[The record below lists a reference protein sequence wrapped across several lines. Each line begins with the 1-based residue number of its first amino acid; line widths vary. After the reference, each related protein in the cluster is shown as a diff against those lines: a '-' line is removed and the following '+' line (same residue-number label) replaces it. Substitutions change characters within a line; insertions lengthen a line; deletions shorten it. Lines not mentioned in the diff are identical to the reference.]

1 MLHPDRLFPPD
12 PDVRRQARR
21 LYDHVRSLPIV
32 SPHGHCDAQLLGD
45 DSLLGQPAAA
55 LVIPDHYLL
64 RMLYSQGVP
73 LSELGLTVAGD
84 TNPARND
91 LEVWRTFAAN
101 YHLFRATPSKAWLDH
116 TISEVF
122 GNELALNATTADE
135 IYAQMDAQLSSD
147 DFRPS
152 ALLDRF
158 DVELLATTDGA
169 LSTLDAHRRFASG
182 NHATRVVP
190 TFRPDDVVDPDRI
203 GFIGNLETLAE
214 ITGFDTSTWNGYLEA
229 LRMRRQDFINA
240 GATASDHGHPT
251 ARTLDLSVS
260 EAKALFSRVRSGSSN
275 AADREAFR
283 AQMLLEM
290 AAMSIDDGLVLQ
302 LHTGSW
308 RNHNS
313 TLHAKYGADVGA
325 DIPTATDYVGA
336 LHPLLERFG
345 NEPSLT
351 VVLYTLDE
359 TTYTRELAPLAGHYP
374 AIKLG
379 APWWFHDSPEGMR
392 RFRRSV
398 TETAGFANTVGFND
412 DARSILTIPARH
424 DVARRIDAGYL
435 AELLVEHRLTE
446 EEAFEL
452 SEELAVGL
460 ARRTFGSRR

>member
-1 MLHPDRLFPPD
+1 MLHPDRLLPSD
-12 PDVRRQARR
+12 PEVRRQARR

-32 SPHGHCDAQLLGD
+32 SPHGHCDAQLFGD
-45 DSLLGQPAAA
+45 DLALGQPSAA

-73 LSELGLTVAGD
+73 LSELGLVGKHEPD
-84 TNPARND
+84 TARSD
-91 LEVWRTFAAN
+91 LDIWRTFAAN

-116 TISEVF
+116 TIAEVF
-122 GNELALNATTADE
+122 HIDIPLNAETADE
-135 IYAQMDAQLSSD
+135 IHTEMDAQLSSD
-147 DFRPS
+147 AFRPS
-152 ALLDRF
+152 ALLKQF
-158 DVELLATTDGA
+158 NIELLATTDGA
-169 LSTLDAHRRFASG
+169 LSPLDSHRRFATS

-203 GFIGNLETLAE
+203 GFRNNLDSLAE
-214 ITGFDTSTWNGYLEA
+214 ITGIDTTTWDGYLEA
-229 LRMRRQDFINA
+229 LRARRQHFIDL

-251 ARTLDLSVS
+251 ALTLDLPAD
-260 EAKALFSRVRSGSSN
+260 EAKALFARIICGSGT

-283 AQMLLEM
+283 AQMLVEM
-290 AAMSIDDGLVLQ
+290 AAMSVDDGLVLQ

-313 TLHAKYGADVGA
+313 TLYAKYGADVGA

-336 LHPLLERFG
+336 LRPLLEKFG
-345 NEPSLT
+345 NDSRLT

-392 RFRRSV
+392 RFRRCV

-412 DARSILTIPARH
+412 DARSVLTIPARH

-446 EEAFEL
+446 EDAFEL

-460 ARRTFGSRR
+460 ARRTFGSNR

>member
-1 MLHPDRLFPPD
+1 MLHPDRLLPPD
-12 PDVRRQARR
+12 PEVRRQARR

-32 SPHGHCDAQLLGD
+32 SPHGHCDAKLFGD
-45 DSLLGQPAAA
+45 DATLGQPSAA

-73 LSELGLTVAGD
+73 LSELGLVGKD
-84 TNPARND
+84 EVDSARSD
-91 LEVWRTFAAN
+91 LEIWRTFAAN
-101 YHLFRATPSKAWLDH
+101 YQLFRATPSKLWLDH
-116 TISEVF
+116 TIAEVF
-122 GNELALNATTADE
+122 RIDTPLSAATADE
-135 IYAQMDAQLSSD
+135 IHAQMDAQLASD
-147 DFRPS
+147 AFRPS
-152 ALLDRF
+152 ALLRRF
-158 DVELLATTDGA
+158 NIELLATTDGA
-169 LSTLDAHRRFASG
+169 LSPLDAHLRFAAS
-182 NHATRVVP
+182 NHTTRVVP

-203 GFIGNLETLAE
+203 GFRDNLDSLAQ
-214 ITGFDTSTWNGYLEA
+214 ITGYDTTTWDGYLDA
-229 LRMRRQDFINA
+229 LRTRRQHFIDL

-251 ARTLDLSVS
+251 ALTLDLPTD
-260 EAKALFSRVRSGSSN
+260 EAKALFARIICGSGT
-275 AADREAFR
+275 AADHEAFR
-283 AQMLLEM
+283 AQMLVEM
-290 AAMSIDDGLVLQ
+290 AAMSVDDGLVLQ

-313 TLHAKYGADVGA
+313 ALHAKYGADVGA

-336 LHPLLERFG
+336 LRPLLEKFG
-345 NEPSLT
+345 NEPRLT

-359 TTYTRELAPLAGHYP
+359 TTYSRELAPLAGHYP

-446 EEAFEL
+446 EDAFEL

-460 ARRTFGSRR
+460 AQRTFGSNR

>member
-1 MLHPDRLFPPD
+1 MLHPDRLLPPD
-12 PDVRRQARR
+12 PEVRRQARR
-21 LYDHVRSLPIV
+21 LYEHVRFLPIV

-45 DSLLGQPAAA
+45 DSSLGHPSEA

-73 LSELGLTVAGD
+73 LSELGLVGKD
-84 TNPARND
+84 DARSTRSD
-91 LEVWRTFAAN
+91 LDIWRTFAAN

-122 GNELALNATTADE
+122 GIDLALDATTADE
-135 IYAQMDAQLSSD
+135 IHEQMDSQLSSD
-147 DFRPS
+147 AFRPS
-152 ALLDRF
+152 ALLERF
-158 DVELLATTDGA
+158 NIEMLATTDGA
-169 LSTLDAHRRFASG
+169 LSTLDAHRRFAER
-182 NHATRVVP
+182 NHTTRVVP
-190 TFRPDDVVDPDRI
+190 TFRPDDVIDPDRI
-203 GFIGNLETLAE
+203 GFSDNLDTLAE
-214 ITGFDTSTWNGYLEA
+214 ITGFDTTTWNGYREA
-229 LRMRRQDFINA
+229 LRARRQLFIDL

-251 ARTLDLSVS
+251 ARTLDLPDA
-260 EAKALFSRVRSGSSN
+260 EADALFMRVRTGTAT

-283 AQMLLEM
+283 AQMLVEM
-290 AAMSIDDGLVLQ
+290 AAMSIDDGLVIQ

-313 TLHAKYGADVGA
+313 ALHARYGADVGA
-325 DIPTATDYVGA
+325 DIPTATDYVAA

-345 NEPSLT
+345 NDPRLT

-374 AIKLG
+374 AIRLG

-424 DVARRIDAGYL
+424 DVARRVDSGYL
-435 AELLVEHRLTE
+435 AELLVEHRITE
-446 EEAFEL
+446 EDAFAL
-452 SEELAVGL
+452 SEDLAVGL
-460 ARRTFGSRR
+460 ARNTFGTIR

>member
-1 MLHPDRLFPPD
+1 MLHPDRLLPPD
-12 PDVRRQARR
+12 PEVRRQARR
-21 LYDHVRSLPIV
+21 LYDHVSSLPIV
-32 SPHGHCDAQLLGD
+32 SPHGHCDAQLLGA
-45 DSLLGQPAAA
+45 DSSLGHPSAG

-64 RMLYSQGVP
+64 RMLYSQGIP
-73 LSELGLTVAGD
+73 LSELGLVGAGD
-84 TNPARND
+84 SGPLRTD
-91 LEVWRTFAAN
+91 LDIWRTFAAN
-101 YHLFRATPSKAWLDH
+101 YHLFRGTPSKAWLDH
-116 TISEVF
+116 TIAEVF
-122 GNELALNATTADE
+122 GIDAALDATTADE
-135 IYAQMDAQLSSD
+135 IHAQMDAQLSSD
-147 DFRPS
+147 AFRPS
-152 ALLDRF
+152 ALLERF
-158 DVELLATTDGA
+158 NVEVLATTDGA
-169 LSTLDAHRRFASG
+169 LSSLDAHRRFAAG
-182 NHATRVVP
+182 NHSTRVVP

-203 GFIGNLETLAE
+203 GFSDNLDSLAE
-214 ITGFDTSTWNGYLEA
+214 ITGFDTTTWNGYLEA
-229 LRMRRQDFINA
+229 LRARRQHFVQM

-251 ARTLDLSVS
+251 ALTLDLPAP
-260 EAKALFSRVRSGSSN
+260 EADALFERVRSGSAT

-283 AQMLLEM
+283 AQMLVEM
-290 AAMSIDDGLVLQ
+290 AGMSIDDGLVLQ

-313 TLHAKYGADVGA
+313 TLHARYGADVGA
-325 DIPTATDYVGA
+325 DIPTATDYVAA
-336 LHPLLERFG
+336 LRPLLERFG
-345 NEPSLT
+345 NDPRLT

-446 EEAFEL
+446 EEAFAL
-452 SEELAVGL
+452 SEDLAVGL
-460 ARRTFGSRR
+460 ARRTFGSSR